1 MAAPILSFE
10 NLGLVQG
17 AGWLFRGLDIH
28 VGERD
33 RLALIG
39 RNGAGKTTLL
49 KAIMGLVPIET
60 GAVLFDGRALA
71 PYPTERRV
79 ALGLGY
85 APEGRRPFAG
95 MTVRENLEVAC
106 RAGRDERD
114 QRLHDA
120 FALFPQLEAKSRVR
134 AWQLSGGQSQMLSIA
149 RALMSKPRLLLLDE
163 PSLGLAA
170 RAVSDLMARLER
182 IAGQGTAVLLA
193 EQNASVALEI
203 ADRATVLDAGR
214 VALAGSAIELKG
226 SEAMEATF
234 LGG

>member
-1 MAAPILSFE
+1 MPPLLEVSGLSVRYGAAAALRGVDLRVAPGEVMAL
-10 NLGLVQG
+10 LG
-17 AGWLFRGLDIH
+17 A
-28 VGERD
+28 
-33 RLALIG
+33 
-39 RNGAGKTTLL
+39 NGAGKTTLL